1 MESTGI
7 FDLKRRNRSNV
18 FSYIYSNKHCAKQE
32 IAAALNLSL
41 PTVSQN
47 LKELFESNFI
57 INGGLYES
65 TGGRKA
71 AILQCK
77 TDARVAI
84 GVEILKD
91 YAYVT
96 LCDLYGQALKSDT
109 LRLTYKN
116 DESYFS
122 AVGYWIKSFIKETEY
137 ASDQILGIAIA
148 TQGIVSSDLQSVIYG
163 RILNN
168 QGISAQYFSKY
179 IGQPCIL
186 LHDSKAAAFAE
197 SFYHP
202 QLKDTCYIFLNRNLG
217 SATIMNHEVFSGNH
231 SRGQILEHMSLFP
244 GGRPCYCGKTG
255 CTECYCSANSLM
267 ERAGEDLDSFFAN
280 LRAGSDARAAIWSEF
295 LQYLSLAVYN
305 VLMVQD
311 LDIIIGG
318 KIRPYMNQEDLTMLL
333 QFVRERSDFDIPDQ
347 AIILE
352 QCLDHPAARGAALH
366 YIKQFLVEF

>member
-1 MESTGI
+1 MESAGI

-96 LCDLYGQALKSDT
+96 LCDLYGQSLKSDT

-122 AVGYWIKSFIKETEY
+122 ADQVVYQGNGLYFR
-137 ASDQILGIAIA
+137 SDSWDCDCNAGHRLKR
-148 TQGIVSSDLQSVIYG
+148 SSI
-163 RILNN
+163 
-168 QGISAQYFSKY
+168 
-179 IGQPCIL
+179 
-186 LHDSKAAAFAE
+186 
-197 SFYHP
+197 
-202 QLKDTCYIFLNRNLG
+202 RNLWSDFKQSG
-217 SATIMNHEVFSGNH
+217 DQRAIFFEIHRATLHPSARQQSGRLCREFLSSSIEGYVLHFFKQKFGQCNHHESRGILRESLARADFRAYEPFSGWP
-231 SRGQILEHMSLFP
+231 S
-244 GGRPCYCGKTG
+244 
-255 CTECYCSANSLM
+255 
-267 ERAGEDLDSFFAN
+267 
-280 LRAGSDARAAIWSEF
+280 
-295 LQYLSLAVYN
+295 
-305 VLMVQD
+305 
-311 LDIIIGG
+311 
-318 KIRPYMNQEDLTMLL
+318 MLL
-333 QFVRERSDFDIPDQ
+333 RQDR
-347 AIILE
+347 
-352 QCLDHPAARGAALH
+352 LH
-366 YIKQFLVEF
+366 GVLLQRQQPYRKSR